1 MSTNSTNTIVLTFDE
16 LPFQP
21 VDDLSFMGVTFDF
34 KVDGVDS
41 TDANYADVGPGS
53 IFFVQDP
60 SLEGDA
66 AGILT
71 LDFDAPV
78 SELEFGVALSTF
90 GTLTPG
96 FTVELFDGSTLVDE
110 IEVDTSS
117 LPIFTEGLFSFSDRD
132 TPIDRVVIDFD
143 DAAAFRFAL
152 DNLSFEEAGV
162 TLIGTS
168 NNDILEGGGG
178 DDIIKGLNSK
188 DLLIGLAG
196 EDYMDGGDGDDLLF
210 GGNGHDTL
218 KGGNGQDTLIGG
230 AHDDILEGGKGDDW
244 LYGQEGDDL
253 LNGGQGQDQLLGG
266 FGNDTLIGG
275 PGDDILTGGSGQ
287 DTFVLSTV
295 GKVTITDFT
304 DGEDLLQLDGLTF
317 GQISIFEQNDDTII
331 TTINNQPLAVL
342 SGVDFG
348 DITEADFVL

>member
-1 MSTNSTNTIVLTFDE
+1 MSTNSTNTTVLTFDE

-34 KVDGVDS
+34 KVGGVDS
-41 TDANYADVGPGS
+41 TDANYASSGPGS
-53 IFFVQDP
+53 ISFVQDP
-60 SLEGDA
+60 SLEGNA

-78 SELEFGVALSTF
+78 SDLEFGVALSTF
-90 GTLTPG
+90 ATLTPG
-96 FTVELFDGSTLVDE
+96 FTVELFDDGSTLVNT
-110 IEVDTSS
+110 IAVDTSS
-117 LPIFTEGLFSFSDRD
+117 QPSFTEALFSLSDSD
-132 TPIDRVVIDFD
+132 TPIDRVVIDFN

-178 DDIIKGLNSK
+178 DDIIKGLNSQ
-188 DLLIGLAG
+188 DTLRGFVG
-196 EDYMDGGDGDDLLF
+196 EDYLDGGDGDDKLF
-210 GGNGHDTL
+210 GGDGHDTL
-218 KGGNGQDTLIGG
+218 KGGNGQDTL
-230 AHDDILEGGKGDDW
+230 EGGDD
-244 LYGQEGDDL
+244 D
-253 LNGGQGQDQLLGG
+253 
-266 FGNDTLIGG
+266 DTLIGG

-295 GKVTITDFT
+295 GKLTITDFT

-342 SGVDFG
+342 TGVDSG

>member
-196 EDYMDGGDGDDLLF
+196 EDYLDGGDGDDKLF
-210 GGNGHDTL
+210 GGDGHDTL
-218 KGGNGQDTLIGG
+218 KGGNGQDTL
-230 AHDDILEGGKGDDW
+230 EGGDD
-244 LYGQEGDDL
+244 D
-253 LNGGQGQDQLLGG
+253 
-266 FGNDTLIGG
+266 DTLIGG

-295 GKVTITDFT
+295 GKLTITDFT
-304 DGEDLLQLDGLTF
+304 DGEDMLKLDGLTF
-317 GQISIFEQNDDTII
+317 GQISIVGQNDDTLIN
-331 TTINNQPLAVL
+331 TINNQPLAVL
-342 SGVDFG
+342 TGVDSG
-348 DITEADFVL
+348 DITNADFVF